1 MVWLIAFLPAPTSQ
15 LLPAAAHNQFLN
27 IHSARLDFAA
37 SVARVSAYTWQCQC
51 QVDMSSRVISWAQ
64 IPGHVQWEIFGPTAW
79 GEHCL
84 SCPVVKYWVH
94 LCSGKLKTA
103 SGHDNWQVASDIWHL
118 TSGKLKTAS
127 GHYNWQVAYHTERQ
141 CSKPGLDTERLY
153 WVCLRSSKSGKSGK
167 SVLDTIIIISSP
179 PLFWQIEDSACLP
192 VVTSPP
198 SKRGAAQYNNT
209 KCGAIQQY
217 TIHWQ
222 YNNTIRGTIQQST
235 HTIHNTFETICIQC
249 GNTPGCRIML
259 NHTALSS
266 QLCNRQFRGHYC
278 ANCKNCVQYYIT
290 LEKFVPYYIILSKLC
305 SI

>member
-118 TSGKLKTAS
+118 TSGIWHLANWRLHLATTIDKWDTTQRDNAANLVLTPKDYIESAS
-127 GHYNWQVAYHTERQ
+127 VPVNLANLFLT
-141 CSKPGLDTERLY
+141 RL
-153 WVCLRSSKSGKSGK
+153 
-167 SVLDTIIIISSP
+167 
-179 PLFWQIEDSACLP
+179 
-192 VVTSPP
+192 
-198 SKRGAAQYNNT
+198 
-209 KCGAIQQY
+209 
-217 TIHWQ
+217 
-222 YNNTIRGTIQQST
+222 
-235 HTIHNTFETICIQC
+235 
-249 GNTPGCRIML
+249 
-259 NHTALSS
+259 
-266 QLCNRQFRGHYC
+266 
-278 ANCKNCVQYYIT
+278 
-290 LEKFVPYYIILSKLC
+290 
-305 SI
+305 

>member
-27 IHSARLDFAA
+27 IHSTRLDFAA
-37 SVARVSAYTWQCQC
+37 FVALVSAYTWQCQC
-51 QVDMSSRVISWAQ
+51 QVDMSSRVISCAQ

-103 SGHDNWQVASDIWHL
+103 SGH
-118 TSGKLKTAS
+118 
-127 GHYNWQVAYHTERQ
+127 YNWQVGYHTERQ

-153 WVCLRSSKSGKSGK
+153 WVCLCSSKSGK

-179 PLFWQIEDSACLP
+179 PLFWQIEDSACPP

-198 SKRGAAQYNNT
+198 SKRGAAQYNN
-209 KCGAIQQY
+209 AL
-217 TIHWQ
+217 
-222 YNNTIRGTIQQST
+222 TIQ
-235 HTIHNTFETICIQC
+235 
-249 GNTPGCRIML
+249 
-259 NHTALSS
+259 
-266 QLCNRQFRGHYC
+266 
-278 ANCKNCVQYYIT
+278 
-290 LEKFVPYYIILSKLC
+290 
-305 SI
+305 